1 MEPLMLM
8 GFPSDKIYLVE
19 QTNSY
24 YAFLYM
30 GNETMGMRE
39 KQITDYPETLTDAC
53 ISMAG
58 KKDLW
63 IEKRSVTSCALT
75 MKQNVSTPMP
85 NCGTLKMKT
94 ADGKKRTFIILNT
107 HPAQELRQFFPATEE
122 VKISK
127 SSQHQAAREA
137 YGKELAR
144 NRNEEDIKKYRILYW
159 AMLALSVPASIV
171 PMLLGMYLDYILA
184 INLLVAA
191 ISLLLV
197 FLKPQWFCLNENN
210 RSNTYGIPMFSVIF
224 PLFVSLAF
232 LSIATLEAVDYI
244 SWGRYFLINGI
255 LSLILGSALWYFAPE
270 RKADP
275 VGLLPTLFLILLFGW
290 GIGGTINLLDINQ
303 GYDWS
308 EFSTVTDLEVSH
320 SSKGGTSYNVIS
332 TTADGEMSHRV
343 SKDYFNTLQV
353 GDTVTVDHYEGT
365 LGIPFCWIVEYYD
378 E

>member
-1 MEPLMLM
+1 MEQLMVM
-8 GFPSDKIYLVE
+8 GFPSDRIYLVE

-39 KQITDYPETLTDAC
+39 KQITDYPDTLTDAC
-53 ISMAG
+53 ASMAG
-58 KKDLW
+58 SKDLW
-63 IEKRSVTSCALT
+63 IEKRSVTSCLLT
-75 MKQNVSTPMP
+75 MKQNISTPMP

-94 ADGKKRTFIILNT
+94 ADGKKRTFLILDT
-107 HPAQELRQFFPATEE
+107 HPAQELRRFFPATEE

-127 SSQHQAAREA
+127 NSQRQAAREA

-144 NRNEEDIKKYRILYW
+144 NRKEEDIKKYRILYW
-159 AMLALSVPASIV
+159 AVVALSVFAGFVLPFFAL
-171 PMLLGMYLDYILA
+171 PLDMILA

-191 ISLLLV
+191 IPILLV
-197 FLKPQWFCLNENN
+197 FLKPQWFCLNEDKRYNM
-210 RSNTYGIPMFSVIF
+210 YGVPMHSVLPPLALSLCSLWIF
-224 PLFVSLAF
+224 TVD
-232 LSIATLEAVDYI
+232 AVDYI
-244 SWGRYFLINGI
+244 SWGRYFLINGL
-255 LSLILGSALWYFAPE
+255 LSLVLGSALWYFAPE

-275 VGLLPTLFLILLFGW
+275 IGLLPVIFLITLIGW

-308 EFSTVTDLEVSH
+308 EFSTVTDLEVNH
-320 SSKGGTSYNVIS
+320 SSKGGTSYCV
-332 TTADGEMSHRV
+332 TTTSADGELSHKV
-343 SKDYFNTLQV
+343 GKEYFNTLQV

>member
-1 MEPLMLM
+1 MEQLMVM
-8 GFPSDKIYLVE
+8 GFPSDRIYLVE

-39 KQITDYPETLTDAC
+39 KQITDYPDTLTDAC
-53 ISMAG
+53 ASMAG
-58 KKDLW
+58 PKDLW
-63 IEKRSVTSCALT
+63 IEKRSVTSCLLT
-75 MKQNVSTPMP
+75 MKQNISTPMP

-94 ADGKKRTFIILNT
+94 SDGKKRTFLILDT
-107 HPAQELRQFFPATEE
+107 HPAQELRRFFPATEE

-127 SSQHQAAREA
+127 SSRRQAAREA

-144 NRNEEDIKKYRILYW
+144 NRKEEDIKKYRILYW
-159 AMLALSVPASIV
+159 AMLALPVLTSIV

-184 INLLVAA
+184 IDLLVAA
-191 ISLLLV
+191 IPVLLL
-197 FLKPQWFCLNENN
+197 FIKPQWFCLNENN
-210 RSNTYGIPMFSVIF
+210 RGKTYGIPMFSALV
-224 PLFVSLAF
+224 PLIVSLGF
-232 LSIATLEAVDYI
+232 LSITTLEAADYI
-244 SWGRYFLINGI
+244 SLGRYFLINGI

-275 VGLLPTLFLILLFGW
+275 VGLLPIIILILMLGW

-320 SSKGGTSYNVIS
+320 SGKGGTSYYV
-332 TTADGEMSHRV
+332 TTTSADGELSHKV
-343 SKDYFNTLQV
+343 SKDYFYTLQV
-353 GDTVTVDHYEGT
+353 GDTVTVDYYEGT